1 MPWIK
6 SLIAA
11 ALVSISLLASSA
23 EDVKINLNTATAA
36 ELEQLEGIGKAKAE
50 AIVQY
55 RQLNGKFT
63 SLEQL
68 AQVKGIG
75 KTLLDKNREKVTL
88 EE

>member
-6 SLIAA
+6 SLLTAT
-11 ALVSISLLASSA
+11 LLSISLLAGAA
-23 EDVKINLNTATAA
+23 EAGKINLNTATAA
-36 ELEQLEGIGKAKAE
+36 ELEQLDGIGKAKAE

-63 SLEQL
+63 ALEQL

>member
-6 SLIAA
+6 SLLTAT
-11 ALVSISLLASSA
+11 LLSLSLLAGAA
-23 EDVKINLNTATAA
+23 ETGKINLNTATAA
-36 ELEQLEGIGKAKAE
+36 ELEQLDGIGKAKAE

-63 SLEQL
+63 TLEQL

-75 KTLLDKNREKVTL
+75 AALLEKNRDSITL
-88 EE
+88 E